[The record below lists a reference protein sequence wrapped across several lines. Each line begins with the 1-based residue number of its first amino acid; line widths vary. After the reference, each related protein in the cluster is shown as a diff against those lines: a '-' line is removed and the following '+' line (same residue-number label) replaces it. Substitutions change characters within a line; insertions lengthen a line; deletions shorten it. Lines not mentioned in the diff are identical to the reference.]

1 MDLTFVVP
9 DVNAFQSGGNIYN
22 KNLILGLRAMNLYPS
37 VMDLKA
43 FLQRDATNLQGYYF
57 FDTLYF
63 SELSK
68 IFPQKKEHCQ
78 FFLIVHHLES
88 LYPPKGWDSAAY
100 FSENEWPYLQKFDGF
115 VVNSGFTAL
124 YLINQGL
131 LQKKLFIPPAIDFEL
146 PQKTVKDI
154 PPIKVLLVANLV
166 ERKGILPF
174 LQLVEDSPIIHK
186 HNVTIQLVGSANL
199 EKSYA
204 KECLTFI
211 EKYPDLKRIMR
222 YHGEMNQEAIRKLYQ
237 AATFFVST
245 SYMETFGMAIQE
257 AAWFGLPILALDGG
271 NASAH
276 FKHGYNGI
284 LVSDMEGLVIE
295 LNRWVNELG
304 RITHFYEN
312 IQRQVPK
319 KNYTWKIAAKT
330 LVDGITK
337 KQSGS

>member
-1 MDLTFVVP
+1 MDLTFVIP

-22 KNLILGLRAMNLYPS
+22 KNLVLGLREINLHPS

-43 FLQRDATNLQGYYF
+43 FQQRDAANLKGYYF

-63 SELSK
+63 KDLSK
-68 IFPQKKEHCQ
+68 IFPQKNEDCH

-88 LYPPKGWDSAAY
+88 LYPPKGWDSATY
-100 FSENEWPYLQKFDGF
+100 FLENELAYLQKFDGF

-124 YLINQGL
+124 YLINKGL
-131 LQKKLFIPPAIDFEL
+131 LQKKVFLPPAIDFEL
-146 PQKTVKDI
+146 PQNKIKEI
-154 PPIKVLLVANLV
+154 PPIKALIVANLV

-174 LQLVEDSPIIHK
+174 LQLVEDSPIVHK
-186 HNVTIQLVGSANL
+186 KNVTIQLVGSAIL

-204 KECLTFI
+204 EDCLEFI
-211 EKYPDLKRIMR
+211 ENHSDLKKIVS
-222 YHGEMNQEAIRKLYQ
+222 YHGEIGQEQVRKLYQ
-237 AATFFVST
+237 EATFFIST
-245 SYMETFGMAIQE
+245 SYMETFGMALQE

-276 FKHGYNGI
+276 FKHGYNGM
-284 LVSDMEGLVIE
+284 LAADMEELTIE

-304 RITHFYEN
+304 RITHFYDN

-330 LVDGITK
+330 LVDRISNSK
-337 KQSGS
+337 SS